1 MITARDDRRRTFETV
16 PPGVEAVSWWG
27 RAWVSALEAVARD
40 DARLIRG
47 RTYAAEGHVDAVT
60 ITPGRI
66 VAYVRGSRPRPY
78 RTELSLPA
86 FSDAEWRELLES
98 VVADPTA
105 LAALLEREVPES
117 LSESVLPG
125 AGELVPRCSCPDVG
139 RPPCKH
145 AAALCYR
152 AARLL
157 DADPFVLLLLR
168 GRGERELLE
177 ELTRRNAAHAAREQP
192 DGAPDFPGVAARAAL
207 VRTVL
212 PPLPAPL
219 PAPSS
224 VGMPPAYPS
233 DPAAPDPLALDQLA
247 ADAAARALALLRTGE
262 DPMAGLSRWQDAVR
276 LASAHPTA
284 GLTGAARTLYRELA
298 RATGRSTT
306 DLARG
311 AAAWRQGGLPALLT
325 LEEPWAPPAGPFDRA
340 RPALLA
346 AAQGSFRPDRN
357 RLTGSHQQL
366 RLGRDGLWYAYENR
380 LGDDDWWPTGRPASP
395 DPVTALLG

>member
-16 PPGVEAVSWWG
+16 PAGVEPVSWWG
-27 RAWVSALEAVARD
+27 RAWVSALESVSRD
-40 DARLIRG
+40 PARLARG
-47 RTYAAEGHVDAVT
+47 RVYAVEGHVDAVT

-86 FSDAEWRELLES
+86 FADAEWRELLEE
-98 VVADPTA
+98 VAADPTA

-117 LSESVLPG
+117 LAETILPG
-125 AGELVPRCSCPDVG
+125 RGELAPRCSCPDVA

-168 GRGERELLE
+168 GRGERELLD
-177 ELTRRNAAHAAREQP
+177 ELARRSAAHATREQP
-192 DGAPDFPGVAARAAL
+192 DTAPDFPGVPARAAL
-207 VRTVL
+207 ARTSL
-212 PPLPAPL
+212 PLLPAPL
-219 PAPSS
+219 GAPAS
-224 VGMPPAYPS
+224 VGLPPAYPA

-247 ADAAARALALLRTGE
+247 ADAAARALALLTTAE
-262 DPMAGLSRWQDAVR
+262 DPTGGLTLWQDAVR

-284 GLTGAARTLYRELA
+284 GLTGAARALYRDLA

-306 DLARG
+306 DLARA
-311 AAAWRQGGLPALLT
+311 AAAWRQGGLGALAA
-325 LEEPWAPPAGPFDRA
+325 LEEPWDPPAGPFDRA

-346 AAQGSFRPDRN
+346 ASQGSFRPHRN
-357 RLTGSHQQL
+357 RLTDRTRQL
-366 RLGRDGLWYAYENR
+366 RLGRDALWYGYESR
-380 LGDDDWWPTGRPASP
+380 PDDEDWWPTGRPSP
-395 DPVTALLG
+395 DPVTALLR